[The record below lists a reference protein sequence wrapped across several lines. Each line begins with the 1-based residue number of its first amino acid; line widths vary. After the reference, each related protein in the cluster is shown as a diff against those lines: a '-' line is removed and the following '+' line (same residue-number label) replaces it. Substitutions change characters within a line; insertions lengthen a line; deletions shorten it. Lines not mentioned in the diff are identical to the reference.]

1 MTPGRVL
8 ALDLGTVRVG
18 VALSDPTR
26 RFAQPLEV
34 LPAGGPWMDQV
45 AELVERHQ
53 VTLVV
58 VGLPTRTTGQEGPET
73 ERVRGWTDQLR
84 LRIPQME
91 IRFYDERFTTAIAQR
106 VLLEGDV
113 SRKGRKQRVD
123 KVAAAVLLQGF
134 LDGEAAGGRA
144 S

>member
-1 MTPGRVL
+1 
-8 ALDLGTVRVG
+8 
-18 VALSDPTR
+18 
-26 RFAQPLEV
+26 
-34 LPAGGPWMDQV
+34 MDQV